1 MIIPSYLKF
10 TLVLLSICLVVL
22 VLYLAQNIFIPL
34 LLSLLFAIL
43 LRPLVFFFHIKLR
56 MNNALSCLIS
66 VFLFVLFFSGI
77 IFLVSWKIS
86 EITNDWSAI
95 KHNLNSHYANIQLW
109 ILQHYKVNYSAQET
123 YFFQFTGKAFGG
135 NNQWMG
141 NTISSFTNGLFMMVL
156 IPVYTFLILLYRS
169 LFIEFLHKIV
179 NAQQQDNLVDILSKI
194 KTVIQSYILGLLIE
208 LSIVA
213 TLTTVGL
220 MLIGVEYALLLGLI
234 TALFNL
240 IPYIGIISAAVI
252 SILATL
258 GNSTD
263 LSLVFGVVLVNVIVQ
278 LIDNNIL
285 VPKIVGNQVRINA
298 LASIVGVIVGG
309 SIAGLP
315 GMFLSIP
322 LIAILKV
329 VFDHVNVLKPWA
341 HLIGNSMS
349 DIH

>member
-1 MIIPSYLKF
+1 M
-10 TLVLLSICLVVL
+10 LSICLVVL

-43 LRPLVFFFHIKLR
+43 LRPLVFFFHIKLK
-56 MNNALSCLIS
+56 MNNTLSCLIS
-66 VFLFVLFFSGI
+66 VLFFVLFFSGI
-77 IFLVSWKIS
+77 IFLVSWKIA
-86 EITNDWSAI
+86 EITNDWTAI
-95 KHNLNSHYANIQLW
+95 KLNFIAHYAHIQQW
-109 ILQHYKVNYSAQET
+109 ILQHYNVNYIAQES

-179 NAQQQDNLVDILSKI
+179 NAQQQDNLVDILAKI
-194 KTVIQSYILGLLIE
+194 KTVIQKYILGLLIE

-263 LSLVFGVVLVNVIVQ
+263 LSLVFGVILVNVVVQ

-298 LASIVGVIVGG
+298 LASILGVIAGG
-309 SIAGLP
+309 AIAGLP

-322 LIAILKV
+322 FIAIIKV
-329 VFDHVNVLKPWA
+329 VFDHVESLHPWA
-341 HLIGNSMS
+341 HLIGNKMEQS
-349 DIH
+349 